1 MKKFNKDKY
10 LKKIKSKKFFKKNSR
25 YFYIGISCF
34 LCCILG
40 LYFTYSKFYVNQEEE
55 VLRTVVGDFSTG
67 DIVLNTFIGD
77 KKSDKIPSKN
87 DGYSISKV
95 VCDNDVWVTWNEEQ
109 WSLLVTKVTRRTKC
123 SLYFTII
130 KEYDYSG
137 KEDIF
142 TVLESGTYKLETW
155 GAQGGSYNSTYHGG
169 YGGYSVGYV
178 KLNEGDKL

>member
-1 MKKFNKDKY
+1 M
-10 LKKIKSKKFFKKNSR
+10 
-25 YFYIGISCF
+25 GISCF

-67 DIVLNTFIGD
+67 DLVLNTFIGD

-142 TVLESGTYKLETW
+142 TVLESGTYKLI
-155 GAQGGSYNSTYHGG
+155 
-169 YGGYSVGYV
+169 
-178 KLNEGDKL
+178 